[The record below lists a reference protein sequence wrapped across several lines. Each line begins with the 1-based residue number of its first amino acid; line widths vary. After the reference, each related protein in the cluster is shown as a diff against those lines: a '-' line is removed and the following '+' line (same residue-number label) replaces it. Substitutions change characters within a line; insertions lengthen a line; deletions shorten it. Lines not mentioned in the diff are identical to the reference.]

1 MTEPKRGGRPPDPE
15 ADRRIVAAAQK
26 LLATQGFTRMSI
38 EAVAAES
45 GIAKTTIYRRF
56 RDKAD
61 LATAAIAELLPA
73 VPQSTGNTYEDVV
86 AQLDFNRRV
95 IDMALPGTLL
105 AEEQR
110 NPEDIKG
117 FRDRVLSKRVAILHE
132 ILEGGIERGELRPD
146 LDLDAASDL
155 ILGAFLFHY
164 LADGRPDP
172 EWPRRVADTVWPAL
186 KAP

>member
-1 MTEPKRGGRPPDPE
+1 MTETKRGGRPQDPE

-26 LLATQGFTRMSI
+26 LLANEGFNRMSI

-45 GIAKTTIYRRF
+45 CVAKTTIYRRF

-61 LATAAIAELLPA
+61 LATAAIADLLPL
-73 VPQSTGNTYEDVV
+73 VPGPTGDAYADVL

-105 AEEQR
+105 AEERR
-110 NPEDIKG
+110 NPERIEG
-117 FRDRVLSKRVAILHE
+117 FRERVLRPRVAILRG
-132 ILEGGIERGELRPD
+132 ILETGIERGELRPD

-155 ILGAFLFHY
+155 ILGSFLFSY

-172 EWPRRVADTVWPAL
+172 DWPRRVADTVWPAL